1 MTLEDFCAQ
10 NNISLQY
17 YPFTTKIRG
26 ICVKCGDGFIVAINP
41 KFCNLTMNNT
51 FMHELIHIVHDHLYC
66 DKDDF
71 EKCEKEVNN
80 IIQDMKNQFDL
91 NHIP

>member
-1 MTLEDFCAQ
+1 M
-10 NNISLQY
+10 
-17 YPFTTKIRG
+17 
-26 ICVKCGDGFIVAINP
+26 KCDDGFIVAINP

-51 FMHELIHIVHDHLYC
+51 FMHELIHIMHDHLYC